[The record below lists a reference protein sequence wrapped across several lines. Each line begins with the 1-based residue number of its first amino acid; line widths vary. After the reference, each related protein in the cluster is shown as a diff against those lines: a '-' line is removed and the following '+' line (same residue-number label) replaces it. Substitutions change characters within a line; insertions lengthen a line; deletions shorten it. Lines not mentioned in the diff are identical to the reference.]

1 MRRCAAFP
9 VHGSESCCWA
19 FGAKKGAPVLGFV
32 FGLNARLGR
41 LHFFLATVALAI
53 VMTAICFAIAM
64 AVLRNTSPG
73 AIRPEDITSSW
84 AMIAAIV
91 FFGVVT
97 FTLQSMRI
105 RDIGWDPVC
114 VVPAWF
120 ALMILDHVVA
130 GRFPAWAIGGEY
142 QGTMVG
148 GLINLALMLA
158 LTFWPGADNEG
169 AYTNPFEPPAR
180 AASKPSTS
188 DQRLARASQGA
199 ARPTWS

>member
-1 MRRCAAFP
+1 M
-9 VHGSESCCWA
+9 
-19 FGAKKGAPVLGFV
+19 LGFV

-64 AVLRNTSPG
+64 AVLNNTSPG
-73 AIRPEDITSSW
+73 AIRPEDLTKSW

-91 FFGVVT
+91 FFGVAT

-120 ALMILDHVVA
+120 ALVIVDHVVA
-130 GRFPAWAIGGEY
+130 GRFPAWAIGQEH
-142 QGTMVG
+142 QATAVG
-148 GLINLALMLA
+148 ALVNLALMLA
-158 LTFWPGADNEG
+158 LMFWPGGDSEG
-169 AYTNPFEPPAR
+169 PYGAPLPPRKR
-180 AASKPSTS
+180 AIKPSLST
-188 DQRLARASQGA
+188 DRLARVSQGSS
-199 ARPTWS
+199 RPTWG

>member
-1 MRRCAAFP
+1 M
-9 VHGSESCCWA
+9 
-19 FGAKKGAPVLGFV
+19 LGFV

-41 LHFFLATVALAI
+41 LHFFLASIALAI

-64 AVLRNTSPG
+64 AVLRTTSPSMV
-73 AIRPEDITSSW
+73 RPEDLTHNW
-84 AMIAAIV
+84 AIIAAMV
-91 FFGVVT
+91 FFGVAT

-114 VVPAWF
+114 VIPAWI
-120 ALMILDHVVA
+120 ALMIVDHLVA
-130 GRFPAWAIGGEY
+130 GRFPAWAIGGEH

-148 GLINLALMLA
+148 GLVNLGLLLA
-158 LTFWPGADNEG
+158 LTFWPSAVSE

-180 AASKPSTS
+180 AARKPSTS
-188 DQRLARASQGA
+188 DQRLARVSQGT